1 MEMEVDEDI
10 SFKPLST
17 LKEKHQL
24 NAVRRSS
31 RIARTSDASSVS
43 NAATTTAPKF
53 SIPVQDKSSNSR
65 DPSPSPS
72 VDGRESHR
80 EFSVPTP
87 STSATRRTGRKIQV
101 FLDLHGVEEI
111 HGTKRVVGLKIE
123 KENATSVAMR
133 NKDAMA
139 RHKDR
144 MMRKSLNTPN

>member
-1 MEMEVDEDI
+1 MRLLVCACA
-10 SFKPLST
+10 KP
-17 LKEKHQL
+17 
-24 NAVRRSS
+24 
-31 RIARTSDASSVS
+31 AREHGDA
-43 NAATTTAPKF
+43 TANP
-53 SIPVQDKSSNSR
+53 PR

-87 STSATRRTGRKIQV
+87 STSATRRTGRKNSSIPRSSW
-101 FLDLHGVEEI
+101 GGGNTRNEASSP
-111 HGTKRVVGLKIE
+111 GLKIE